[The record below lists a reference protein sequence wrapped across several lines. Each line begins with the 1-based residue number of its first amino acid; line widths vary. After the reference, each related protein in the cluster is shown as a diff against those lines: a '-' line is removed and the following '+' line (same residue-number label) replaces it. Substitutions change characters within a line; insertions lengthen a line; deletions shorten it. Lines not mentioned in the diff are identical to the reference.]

1 MARLAMLID
10 ESQCT
15 ACRGCQVA
23 CKQWNDREGW
33 LYSRTRNRGSYE
45 NPPDLSPQTWTRIK
59 FTEYEGPDGF
69 RWLFLKEGCMHCGD
83 PACVAVC
90 PTGAL
95 KQQPN
100 GLVTFERELC
110 NGCGYCTQF
119 CPFHIPRLEVVNPL
133 TGEAKSSKCVFCQD
147 RVTNGLLPACV
158 KTCPAKALDFG
169 DRDEMIA
176 KGQERVKALK
186 ARGYTQANLYGVD
199 QLGGL
204 GRLYVLIAP
213 PEAYGLPAN
222 PQYPALANV
231 WQKIIQPLGN
241 VAFGATLLGIL
252 GAFLFVRRKI
262 RMEEV
267 R

>member
-1 MARLAMLID
+1 MARFAMLID

-59 FTEYEGPDGF
+59 FIEYEGPDGF

-110 NGCGYCTQF
+110 NGCGYCTQA
-119 CPFHIPRLEVVNPL
+119 CPFHIPQLDVVNPL
-133 TGEAKSSKCVFCQD
+133 TGEAKANKCTFCVQ
-147 RVTNGLLPACV
+147 RTANGGATACSMA
-158 KTCPAKALDFG
+158 CPFGAIHYG
-169 DRDEMIA
+169 DRDELIA
-176 KGQERVKALK
+176 QGKERVAALQARGVSK
-186 ARGYTQANLYGVD
+186 ARLYGENEM
-199 QLGGL
+199 GGL
-204 GRLYVLIAP
+204 HVLYVLEEE
-213 PEAYGLPAN
+213 PEVYGLPSV
-222 PQYPALANV
+222 PQYPATVRL